1 MYAIFKTWAEYI
13 STCNIY
19 AHLVYMVL
27 SLSFQELASQ
37 SRRIDSPVRVM
48 EVVCKY
54 WNLTHNFF
62 CAHFAL
68 FMSHS
73 LSNSLSH
80 CLTVSLSQF
89 SKSIDRFSSVKE
101 VVFGEFKL
109 TPNIYT
115 HFAFVMSDS
124 KSNDRFS
131 SVMEVVCEEGR
142 ITTGGVKCRTNT
154 LPLIG
159 ISCQFRAG

>member
-13 STCNIY
+13 LTCNIY
-19 AHLVYMVL
+19 AHLACMVL

-37 SRRIDSPVRVM
+37 SRMINPENVFPHILRLS
-48 EVVCKY
+48 Y
-54 WNLTHNFF
+54 LTH
-62 CAHFAL
+62 CPT
-68 FMSHS
+68 
-73 LSNSLSH
+73 H
-80 CLTVSLSQF
+80 CTVSLSQF
-89 SKSIDRFSSVKE
+89 SKSNDGFSSVME
-101 VVFGEFKL
+101 VWCEELKL
-109 TPNIYT
+109 FPNIYT
-115 HFAFVMSDS
+115 NFAFVISHS

-159 ISCQFRAG
+159 ISCQFRGG